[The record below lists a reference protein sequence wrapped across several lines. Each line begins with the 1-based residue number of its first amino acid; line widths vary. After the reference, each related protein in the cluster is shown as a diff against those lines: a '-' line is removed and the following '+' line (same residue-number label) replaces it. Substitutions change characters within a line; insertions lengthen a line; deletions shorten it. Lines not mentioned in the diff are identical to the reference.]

1 MSELS
6 RLLLKAVRSLPAEEQ
21 DTLLE
26 AMLEPRLAPWPGPGV
41 ADPEPGG
48 QGLAAVEVHGPLPAR
63 RVFGPQRGVGVTLPP
78 LGPETGG
85 PWQSVPVRL
94 STDQHERL
102 KQWCQANGFTMAV
115 VLRGLVARFLDDQAT
130 RRPRSPA
137 EAPPPPGEDTGPA
150 GVSGPALG
158 QAGAPGPA
166 PEPPDPGQAGTAGPK
181 PGHAGASPADPGQ
194 AGASP
199 ADSGAPDSG
208 G

>member
-6 RLLLKAVRSLPAEEQ
+6 RLLLKAVRSLPPEEQ

-41 ADPEPGG
+41 ADP
-48 QGLAAVEVHGPLPAR
+48 GLR
-63 RVFGPQRGVGVTLPP
+63 RGVGVTLPP

-137 EAPPPPGEDTGPA
+137 EAPGEPAEAPPPPGED
-150 GVSGPALG
+150 
-158 QAGAPGPA
+158 
-166 PEPPDPGQAGTAGPK
+166 
-181 PGHAGASPADPGQ
+181 PGHAGTSSPVP
-194 AGASP
+194 
-199 ADSGAPDSG
+199 GAPESG

>member
-6 RLLLKAVRSLPAEEQ
+6 RLLLKAVRSLPPEEQ

-26 AMLEPRLAPWPGPGV
+26 AMLEPKLALWPGPGV
-41 ADPEPGG
+41 ADP
-48 QGLAAVEVHGPLPAR
+48 GLP
-63 RVFGPQRGVGVTLPP
+63 RGVGVTLPP

-130 RRPRSPA
+130 RRPRPPT
-137 EAPPPPGEDTGPA
+137 EAPPPPGEDA
-150 GVSGPALG
+150 
-158 QAGAPGPA
+158 
-166 PEPPDPGQAGTAGPK
+166 D
-181 PGHAGASPADPGQ
+181 PGHAGTSRPASE
-194 AGASP
+194 
-199 ADSGAPDSG
+199 APESG

>member
-6 RLLLKAVRSLPAEEQ
+6 RLLLKAVRSLPPEEQ

-26 AMLEPRLAPWPGPGV
+26 AMLEPRLATWPGAGV
-41 ADPEPGG
+41 ADPGPAGADLPTG
-48 QGLAAVEVHGPLPAR
+48 EVFQGPLPAQ
-63 RVFGPQRGVGVTLPP
+63 RVYGLQRGVGVTLPP

-102 KQWCQANGFTMAV
+102 KQWCQTNGFAMAV

-130 RRPRSPA
+130 RRPRPPA
-137 EAPPPPGEDTGPA
+137 EDPGED
-150 GVSGPALG
+150 
-158 QAGAPGPA
+158 
-166 PEPPDPGQAGTAGPK
+166 
-181 PGHAGASPADPGQ
+181 PGHAGTSDPG
-194 AGASP
+194 
-199 ADSGAPDSG
+199 SGAPESG